1 MTLRC
6 LCPEPSHTPRWGHS
20 PGAWA
25 PLWGQEALGGTS
37 GGGQRGW
44 RWLQLRERSCRGAEQ
59 GEGLEWG
66 GGLGLG
72 SERAHSSR
80 AIVFASVSLLQP
92 PEPARP
98 RGTALPGERAEA
110 EQQLV
115 TCVTAWLRRLLSPS
129 PFVSV
134 CWCSEIPVSP
144 QQTVPLQERP
154 GMSVDRSTVRRH

>member
-1 MTLRC
+1 MG
-6 LCPEPSHTPRWGHS
+6 E
-20 PGAWA
+20 
-25 PLWGQEALGGTS
+25 
-37 GGGQRGW
+37 
-44 RWLQLRERSCRGAEQ
+44 
-59 GEGLEWG
+59 EGLVVG
-66 GGLGLG
+66 RGLGLG
-72 SERAHSSR
+72 EERAHSSR

-92 PEPARP
+92 PERARP